1 MKKWYLLLL
10 SLTAALVLFMALSVL
25 YESASFEDPA
35 PNGIVQIVLKSTEGP
50 SMDFWSVVG
59 QGIRDAAREFDLE
72 VEISGPRYEKEI
84 SRQINILDSVIAK
97 NPPLIILAASDY
109 IRLADSVERAHA
121 QGIPVI
127 TLDSGI
133 DSDLPVCFVATDNVE
148 AGIRAG
154 EEMKRL
160 LIDHDRK
167 KLAIVSHIR
176 ETATAIERE
185 KGVRYALGDDDI
197 IASVDCDVDD
207 SIAYQLTMELM
218 ENEELGGIV
227 ALNEVVTLGAARAV
241 RDAGRKGEVLIVG
254 FDNAEEELAFLE
266 EGIIQATV
274 VQRPYNM
281 GYLSVKAAVN
291 HLQNKRVAPLVDTG
305 SVLITKEN
313 MFERQYQ
320 ELLFP
325 FSGVR

>member
-25 YESASFEDPA
+25 YESASSEETA
-35 PNGIVQIVLKSTEGP
+35 PDGTVEIVLKSTEGP

-59 QGIRDAAREFDLE
+59 QGIRDAAREFDIQ
-72 VEISGPRYEKEI
+72 VEISGARYEKDI
-84 SRQINILDSVIAK
+84 NRQINIMDNVIAK
-97 NPPLIILAASDY
+97 NPPLIILAATDY
-109 IRLADSVERAHA
+109 VRLVDAVEKAHEK
-121 QGIPVI
+121 GIPVI

-133 DSDLPVCFVATDNVE
+133 DSDLPVSFVATDNVE
-148 AGIRAG
+148 AGIKAG

-160 LIDHDRK
+160 LSAHDRK

-185 KGVRYALGDDDI
+185 KGVRYVLGDEDI

-207 SIAYQLTMELM
+207 QIAYEMTMQLM

-241 RDAGRKGEVLIVG
+241 RDAGRKGEVLVVG
-254 FDNAEEELAFLE
+254 FDNAVEELAFLE

-281 GYLSVKAAVN
+281 GYLSVKAAVDK
-291 HLQNKRVAPLVDTG
+291 LKGREIDPLVDTG

-325 FSGVR
+325 FSGVK